1 MWLFEQWLASVSY
14 LLRISRYKRSFS
26 GESVKPITYLGV
38 TKREYFAAMALQGLL
53 STNSAD
59 VRNAARL
66 AAYAADE
73 LIRALNE

>member
-1 MWLFEQWLASVSY
+1 M
-14 LLRISRYKRSFS
+14 RSGTAPNDQAFPIRDGDS
-26 GESVKPITYLGV
+26 EDIMPITYLGL

-53 STNSAD
+53 SKNSAD
-59 VRNAARL
+59 VRTAAQL